1 MRREEGPM
9 DVWWITEAG
18 AERRDV
24 DDLEDLLAR
33 TDGWVWVDV
42 PSFDAAAEQLLG
54 TMFDFHPRAVQDCAR
69 RNHVPKVHA
78 YPDHLFLVVHSPEIS
93 AGGGHVHYVELDQFV
108 SARYLVTLHGPLNPA
123 VSLETALRQTG
134 EAARRLESGRLRPA
148 SPYALSYAIVSS
160 IVRHEEEL
168 TGTLARDVGLL
179 EQGVMDGSEE
189 DPEDFLDQLFKA
201 RHKLLTVRTMA
212 AQTREV
218 YGRLVRVA
226 SFAPEAGVPLFDDL
240 VDQYDR
246 LRAIADGQLAF
257 LHGVTEYYRA
267 RTDTKMTI
275 AAERLAVIAAVTLPI
290 TALSSVLGMN
300 VIVNSS
306 THWVTL
312 IALLLTM
319 AAMSLW
325 LLRWARQHGWW

>member
-1 MRREEGPM
+1 M
-9 DVWWITEAG
+9 DVWWIGEGG
-18 AERRDV
+18 AERRSAEDIN
-24 DDLEDLLAR
+24 DLVLR
-33 TDGWVWVDV
+33 TDGWVWVDI
-42 PSFDAAAEQLLG
+42 PSLDTETEQLLAAV
-54 TMFDFHPRAVQDCAR
+54 FDFHPRAVQDCAR
-69 RNHVPKVHA
+69 RNHVPKIHA
-78 YPDHLFLVVHSPEIS
+78 YADHLFLVVHSPEVS

-108 SARYLVTLHGPLNPA
+108 SARYLITLHGPLNPA
-123 VSLETALRQTG
+123 VSLETALRQTD

-168 TGTLARDVGLL
+168 TGDLARDVGLL
-179 EQGVMDGSEE
+179 EQQVMAGAED
-189 DPEDFLDQLFKA
+189 DPENFLDQLFKA

-218 YGRLVRVA
+218 YGRLRPRGG
-226 SFAPEAGVPLFDDL
+226 FAPKADVALFDDM

-246 LRAIADGQLAF
+246 LRGIADGQLAF

-300 VIVNSS
+300 VIVNTS
-306 THWVTL
+306 THWVAL
-312 IALLLTM
+312 VILLLTM
-319 AAMSLW
+319 TAMSLW

>member
-1 MRREEGPM
+1 M
-9 DVWWITEAG
+9 DVWWISEAG
-18 AERRDV
+18 AQRRSV
-24 DDLEDLLAR
+24 DDIADLVTR

-42 PSFDAAAEQLLG
+42 PSFDAAAEQL
-54 TMFDFHPRAVQDCAR
+54 FARVFEFHPRAVQDCAQ

-78 YPDHLFLVVHSPEIS
+78 YADHLFLAVHSPEVS

-108 SARYLVTLHGPLNPA
+108 SARYLITLHGPLNPA
-123 VSLETALRQTG
+123 VPLETALRQTG

-168 TGTLARDVGLL
+168 TGNLARDVGLL
-179 EQGVMDGSEE
+179 EQRVMAGVEE
-189 DPEDFLDQLFKA
+189 DPEDFLEQLFQA

-226 SFAPEAGVPLFDDL
+226 ASFVPEAGVPLFDDL

-246 LRAIADGQLAF
+246 LCGIADGQLAF

-300 VIVNSS
+300 VIVNTS
-306 THWVTL
+306 THWVIL
-312 IALLLTM
+312 VILLLTM

>member
-1 MRREEGPM
+1 M
-9 DVWWITEAG
+9 DVWWISDAG
-18 AERRDV
+18 AERRST
-24 DDLEDLLAR
+24 DDIEDLVGR
-33 TDGWVWVDV
+33 TDGWVWVDI
-42 PSFDAAAEQLLG
+42 PSFDAAAEQL
-54 TMFDFHPRAVQDCAR
+54 MARVFHFHPRAVQDCAR

-78 YPDHLFLVVHSPEIS
+78 YADHLFLAVHSPEVS

-108 SARYLVTLHGPLNPA
+108 SSRYLVTLHGPLNPA
-123 VSLETALRQTG
+123 VSLDTALRQTG

-148 SPYALSYAIVSS
+148 SPYALSHAIVSS

-179 EQGVMDGSEE
+179 EQRVMDGVEE
-189 DPEDFLDQLFKA
+189 DPENFLEQLFQA

-212 AQTREV
+212 VQAREV

-226 SFAPEAGVPLFDDL
+226 TFVPEAAAPLFDDL
-240 VDQYDR
+240 VDQYNR
-246 LRAIADGQLAF
+246 LRGIADGQLAF

-300 VIVNSS
+300 VIVNTS
-306 THWVTL
+306 THWG
-312 IALLLTM
+312 ALVILLVAMT
-319 AAMSLW
+319 AMSLW

>member
-1 MRREEGPM
+1 
-9 DVWWITEAG
+9 
-18 AERRDV
+18 
-24 DDLEDLLAR
+24 
-33 TDGWVWVDV
+33 
-42 PSFDAAAEQLLG
+42 
-54 TMFDFHPRAVQDCAR
+54 VQDCAQ

-78 YPDHLFLVVHSPEIS
+78 YADHLFLVVHSPEVS

-108 SARYLVTLHGPLNPA
+108 STRYLITLHGPLNPA

-179 EQGVMDGSEE
+179 EQQVMAGAEK
-189 DPEDFLDQLFKA
+189 DPEDFLEQLFKA
-201 RHKLLTVRTMA
+201 RHKLLTVRTI
-212 AQTREV
+212 
-218 YGRLVRVA
+218 GRPDPGGLRQARPRGELRSEGRRGAVRRPGRPVRPA
-226 SFAPEAGVPLFDDL
+226 ERYRGRPAVVPARRYRVLPRPDGHEDDH
-240 VDQYDR
+240 R
-246 LRAIADGQLAF
+246 S
-257 LHGVTEYYRA
+257 
-267 RTDTKMTI
+267 
-275 AAERLAVIAAVTLPI
+275 ERLAVIAAVTLPV

-300 VIVNSS
+300 VLVNTS
-306 THWVTL
+306 THWVAL
-312 IALLLTM
+312 VILLLTM

>member
-1 MRREEGPM
+1 M
-9 DVWWITEAG
+9 DVWWISEAG
-18 AERRDV
+18 AERRTA
-24 DDLEDLLAR
+24 DDIEHLVGR

-42 PSFDAAAEQLLG
+42 PSFDAAAEQLLVRV
-54 TMFDFHPRAVQDCAR
+54 FDFHPRALQDCAQ

-78 YPDHLFLVVHSPEIS
+78 YADHLFLAVHSPEVS
-93 AGGGHVHYVELDQFV
+93 ASGGHVHYVELDQFL
-108 SARYLVTLHGPLNPA
+108 SARYLITLHGPLNPA
-123 VSLETALRQTG
+123 VPLETALRQTG

-148 SPYALSYAIVSS
+148 SPYALSYSIVSAV
-160 IVRHEEEL
+160 VRHEEEL

-179 EQGVMDGSEE
+179 EQRVMTGVEE
-189 DPEDFLDQLFKA
+189 DPENFLDRLFEA

-226 SFAPEAGVPLFDDL
+226 SFVPAAGVPLFEDL

-246 LRAIADGQLAF
+246 LGGMADGQLAF

-306 THWVTL
+306 THWVAVG
-312 IALLLTM
+312 ILLVTM
-319 AAMSLW
+319 AAMSLL
-325 LLRWARQHGWW
+325 LLRWAKRHGWW

>member
-1 MRREEGPM
+1 M
-9 DVWWITEAG
+9 DVWWISDAG
-18 AERRDV
+18 AERRGADDV
-24 DDLEDLLAR
+24 EALLAR
-33 TDGWVWVDV
+33 TDGWVWVDI
-42 PSFDAAAEQLLG
+42 PTFDAAAERLIAKV
-54 TMFDFHPRAVQDCAR
+54 FDFHPRAVQDCAQ

-78 YPDHLFLVVHSPEIS
+78 YADHLFLAVHSPEVS

-108 SARYLVTLHGPLNPA
+108 GSRYLVTLHGPLNPA
-123 VSLETALRQTG
+123 VSLDTALRQTG

-179 EQGVMDGSEE
+179 EQRVMEGVEE
-189 DPEDFLDQLFKA
+189 DPENFLEQLFQA

-212 AQTREV
+212 TQTREV

-226 SFAPEAGVPLFDDL
+226 SFVPDAAVSLFDDL
-240 VDQYDR
+240 VDQYNR
-246 LRAIADGQLAF
+246 LRGMADGQLAF
-257 LHGVTEYYRA
+257 LHGVTEYYRG

-300 VIVNSS
+300 VIVNTS
-306 THWVTL
+306 THWVWL
-312 IALLLTM
+312 VILLVTM

-325 LLRWARQHGWW
+325 LLRWAKQHGWW

>member
-1 MRREEGPM
+1 V
-9 DVWWITEAG
+9 DVWFIGEGGT
-18 AERRDV
+18 ERRSV
-24 DDLEDLLAR
+24 DDLEDLVDR
-33 TDGWVWVDV
+33 TDGWVWVDI
-42 PSFDAAAEQLLG
+42 PTFDPAAEQLLAAV
-54 TMFDFHPRAVQDCAR
+54 FDFHPRAVQDCAQ
-69 RNHVPKVHA
+69 RNHVPKIHA
-78 YPDHLFLVVHSPEIS
+78 YADHLFLVVHSPQVS

-108 SARYLVTLHGPLNPA
+108 STRYLVTLHGPLNPA
-123 VSLETALRQTG
+123 VALETALRQTG
-134 EAARRLESGRLRPA
+134 EAARRLESGRLRPT

-179 EQGVMDGSEE
+179 EQRVMAGADEE
-189 DPEDFLDQLFKA
+189 EPENFLEELFKA

-226 SFAPEAGVPLFDDL
+226 SFVPQADVTRFDDL
-240 VDQYDR
+240 VDQYER
-246 LRAIADGQLAF
+246 LCGMADGQLAF

-300 VIVNSS
+300 VIVNTS
-306 THWVTL
+306 THWVIL
-312 IALLLTM
+312 VILLLTM
-319 AAMSLW
+319 IAMSLW

>member
-1 MRREEGPM
+1 MEVMLVTP
-9 DVWWITEAG
+9 DG
-18 AERRDV
+18 AEWHSPDELDSLLV
-24 DDLEDLLAR
+24 DAKSGR
-33 TDGWVWVDV
+33 AVVWVDV
-42 PSFDAAAEQLLG
+42 PAWDDAATAELATRFG
-54 TMFDFHPRAVQDCAR
+54 IHPRAAADCAK
-69 RNHVPKVHA
+69 RNPVPKVHL
-78 YPDHLFLVVHSPEIS
+78 YDDHLFVVLHAPERG
-93 AGGGHVHYVELDQFV
+93 ARGHVHYVELDQFV
-108 SARYLVTLHGPLNPA
+108 SAHYLITLHGPLNPA

-134 EAARRLESGRLRPA
+134 EAARRLESGRLRPV

-179 EQGVMDGSEE
+179 EQRVMAGDEE
-189 DPEDFLDQLFKA
+189 DPENFLEQLFQA

-212 AQTREV
+212 AQSREV

-226 SFAPEAGVPLFDDL
+226 GFVPEAAAPLFDDL

-246 LRAIADGQLAF
+246 LCGIADGQLAF

-300 VIVNSS
+300 VIVNTS
-306 THWVTL
+306 THWL
-312 IALLLTM
+312 ALVILLVTM
-319 AAMSLW
+319 AAMSLL

>member
-1 MRREEGPM
+1 M
-9 DVWWITEAG
+9 DVWWISDAG
-18 AERRDV
+18 VERRRADDV
-24 DDLEDLLAR
+24 EVLLAR
-33 TDGWVWVDV
+33 TDGWVWLDI
-42 PSFDAAAEQLLG
+42 PSFDEAAEHLFVRVFG
-54 TMFDFHPRAVQDCAR
+54 FHPRAVQDCAQ

-78 YPDHLFLVVHSPEIS
+78 YTDHLFLAVHSPEVS
-93 AGGGHVHYVELDQFV
+93 ASGGHVHYVELDQFV
-108 SARYLVTLHGPLNPA
+108 SARYLITLHGPLNPL

-148 SPYALSYAIVSS
+148 SPFALSYAIVSS
-160 IVRHEEEL
+160 VVRHEEEL

-179 EQGVMDGSEE
+179 EQRVMEGVEE
-189 DPEDFLDQLFKA
+189 DPENFLQQLFEA

-212 AQTREV
+212 AQSREI
-218 YGRLVRVA
+218 YGRLLRVA
-226 SFAPEAGVPLFDDL
+226 AFLPEDGVPLFEDL
-240 VDQYDR
+240 VDQYGR
-246 LRAIADGQLAF
+246 LRGIADGQLAF

-300 VIVNSS
+300 VIVNTS
-306 THWVTL
+306 THWVWL
-312 IALLLTM
+312 AVLLVTM

>member
-1 MRREEGPM
+1 M
-9 DVWWITEAG
+9 DVWWISEAG
-18 AERRDV
+18 AERRSV
-24 DDLEDLLAR
+24 DDIEDLMVR
-33 TDGWVWVDV
+33 TDGWVWVDI
-42 PSFDAAAEQLLG
+42 PSFDTAAEQL
-54 TMFDFHPRAVQDCAR
+54 FVRVFKFHPRAVQDCAQ
-69 RNHVPKVHA
+69 RNHVPKLHA
-78 YPDHLFLVVHSPEIS
+78 YADHLFLAVHSPEVS

-108 SARYLVTLHGPLNPA
+108 SASYLVTLHGPLNPA

-134 EAARRLESGRLRPA
+134 EAARRLESGRLRPG
-148 SPYALSYAIVSS
+148 SPYALSHTIVSS

-179 EQGVMDGSEE
+179 EQRVMAGDDG
-189 DPEDFLDQLFKA
+189 DPQNFLEQLFQA

-226 SFAPEAGVPLFDDL
+226 GFVPDAGVPLFDDL
-240 VDQYDR
+240 IDQYDR
-246 LRAIADGQLAF
+246 LRGVADGQLAF

-300 VIVNSS
+300 VIVSES
-306 THWVTL
+306 THW
-312 IALLLTM
+312 IALTTLLLTM

>member
-1 MRREEGPM
+1 V
-9 DVWWITEAG
+9 DLWWIGEAG
-18 AERRDV
+18 AERRTV
-24 DDLEDLLAR
+24 DDIKDLMLR
-33 TDGWVWVDV
+33 TDGWVWVDI
-42 PSFDAAAEQLLG
+42 PSFDTATEQLLAAV
-54 TMFDFHPRAVQDCAR
+54 FDFHPRAVQDCAQ
-69 RNHVPKVHA
+69 RNHVPKIHA
-78 YPDHLFLVVHSPEIS
+78 YADHLFLVVHSPEVS
-93 AGGGHVHYVELDQFV
+93 PAAGHVHYVELDQFV
-108 SARYLVTLHGPLNPA
+108 SSHYLITVHGPLNPA
-123 VSLETALRQTG
+123 VSLETALRQTN
-134 EAARRLESGRLRPA
+134 EAARRLESGRLRPT

-168 TGTLARDVGLL
+168 TSILARDVGLL
-179 EQGVMDGSEE
+179 EQQVMAGAEE
-189 DPEDFLDQLFKA
+189 DPENFLEQLFQA

-226 SFAPEAGVPLFDDL
+226 SFAPKDGVVLFDDL

-246 LRAIADGQLAF
+246 LRGIADGQLAF
-257 LHGVTEYYRA
+257 IHGVTEYYRA

-300 VIVNSS
+300 VIVNTS
-306 THWVTL
+306 THWVAL
-312 IALLLTM
+312 VILLLTM

>member
-1 MRREEGPM
+1 M
-9 DVWWITEAG
+9 DVWWISEAG
-18 AERRDV
+18 AQRCTV
-24 DDLEDLLAR
+24 DDIDDLVGR
-33 TDGWVWVDV
+33 TDGWMWVDI
-42 PSFDAAAEQLLG
+42 PSFDAAVEQLF
-54 TMFDFHPRAVQDCAR
+54 TRVFDFHPRAVQDCAQ
-69 RNHVPKVHA
+69 RNHVPKVHSYA
-78 YPDHLFLVVHSPEIS
+78 DHLFLAVHSPEVS

-108 SARYLVTLHGPLNPA
+108 SARYLITVHGPLNPA
-123 VSLETALRQTG
+123 VPLETALRQTG

-160 IVRHEEEL
+160 IVRHEEDL
-168 TGTLARDVGLL
+168 TGNLARDVGLL
-179 EQGVMDGSEE
+179 EQRVMTGVEE
-189 DPEDFLDQLFKA
+189 DPEDFLDQLFQA

-226 SFAPEAGVPLFDDL
+226 GFVAEAGAPLFDDL

-246 LRAIADGQLAF
+246 LCGIADGQLAF

-300 VIVNSS
+300 VIVNTS
-306 THWVTL
+306 THWVALVVLLVAMTL
-312 IALLLTM
+312 
-319 AAMSLW
+319 MSLW

>member
-1 MRREEGPM
+1 V
-9 DVWWITEAG
+9 DVWWIGEDG
-18 AERRDV
+18 AERRSV
-24 DDLEDLLAR
+24 DDIKDLVGR
-33 TDGWVWVDV
+33 TDGWVWVDI
-42 PSFDAAAEQLLG
+42 PSFDAAAEQLLRAV
-54 TMFDFHPRAVQDCAR
+54 FDFHPRALQDCAQ
-69 RNHVPKVHA
+69 RNHVPKIHA
-78 YPDHLFLVVHSPEIS
+78 YADHVFLVVHAPEVS

-108 SARYLVTLHGPLNPA
+108 STRYLVTLHGPLNPA
-123 VSLETALRQTG
+123 VAMETALRQTG

-160 IVRHEEEL
+160 IVRHEEDL

-179 EQGVMDGSEE
+179 EQQVMDGVEE
-189 DPEDFLDQLFKA
+189 DPEDFLEQLFEA

-212 AQTREV
+212 TQTREV
-218 YGRLVRVA
+218 YGRLARVA
-226 SFAPEAGVPLFDDL
+226 SFVPNADMALFDDL
-240 VDQYDR
+240 VDQYER
-246 LRAIADGQLAF
+246 LGGIADGQLAF

-300 VIVNSS
+300 VIVNTS

-312 IALLLTM
+312 GILLLTM
-319 AAMSLW
+319 IAMSLW

>member
-1 MRREEGPM
+1 M
-9 DVWWITEAG
+9 DVWWISETG
-18 AERRDV
+18 AERRIV
-24 DDLEDLLAR
+24 DEIEDLLVR
-33 TDGWVWVDV
+33 TDGWVWVDI
-42 PSFDAAAEQLLG
+42 PSFDSAAEQLFVRVFG
-54 TMFDFHPRAVQDCAR
+54 FHPRAVQDCAQ

-78 YPDHLFLVVHSPEIS
+78 YADHLFLAVHSPEVS
-93 AGGGHVHYVELDQFV
+93 AGGGHVHYVELDQFM
-108 SARYLVTLHGPLNPA
+108 SAHYLVTVHGPLNPA

-134 EAARRLESGRLRPA
+134 DAAGRLESGRLRPA
-148 SPYALSYAIVSS
+148 SPYALSYAIVSAV
-160 IVRHEEEL
+160 VRHEEEL

-179 EQGVMDGSEE
+179 EQRVMAGEDE
-189 DPEDFLDQLFKA
+189 DPENFLEHLFQA

-212 AQTREV
+212 AQSQEV

-226 SFAPEAGVPLFDDL
+226 GFVPAAGVPLFHDL

-246 LRAIADGQLAF
+246 LRGMADGQLAF

-300 VIVNSS
+300 VIVNTS
-306 THWVTL
+306 THWVAL
-312 IALLLTM
+312 VALLLTM
-319 AAMSLW
+319 AVMSLW